1 MLKEQ
6 SAIIK
11 TAPSQRRTPPEKV
24 ITYIFWVK
32 YRLPEA
38 TGNQPRRRDTNV
50 RSVGGLQMCWYTD
63 WERRKDER
71 EEENLRHR
79 NPPTPPT
86 LPTAGHDE
94 EPEELAE
101 PTPTGQGILFDLE
114 QPQCPHCG
122 ALLDEASMQTG
133 SDECF
138 DPTSVE
144 LVKDEE
150 LLDDQTEFP
159 FD

>member
-1 MLKEQ
+1 M
-6 SAIIK
+6 
-11 TAPSQRRTPPEKV
+11 
-24 ITYIFWVK
+24 
-32 YRLPEA
+32 
-38 TGNQPRRRDTNV
+38 

-86 LPTAGHDE
+86 LPTATSPGHDE

-133 SDECF
+133 KCYVCDECF

>member
-1 MLKEQ
+1 
-6 SAIIK
+6 
-11 TAPSQRRTPPEKV
+11 
-24 ITYIFWVK
+24 
-32 YRLPEA
+32 
-38 TGNQPRRRDTNV
+38 
-50 RSVGGLQMCWYTD
+50 MCWYTD

-86 LPTAGHDE
+86 TSPGPDE

-133 SDECF
+133 KCYVCDECF